1 MQRRTACLAPF
12 AALAT
17 ATVPGPARALM
28 AGTTPDSPRTRLDP
42 LRPDSPH
49 ACVAGITGR
58 GGIYSGVCITRRHVL
73 TAGHVGAQAGELLVY
88 LNVDRDLSHRLAVR
102 QMWRHPALDQGFD
115 AQRPVGDLAVLELAG
130 EIPPG
135 IALPPL
141 ATTPVHEGLQL
152 ELAGHGSSGHG
163 DGGPLVAAHPALR
176 RRGANVVEAVLRSTD
191 SARVPLIYLFRFDAP
206 GSRGSLG
213 NAVETGL
220 ASGDSGGPAF
230 VIEGGRPALA
240 GINTF
245 VRTTSPKTR
254 PDYRF
259 GTLGGGQ
266 ALAGH
271 AGWLLSVLGRGTWPG
286 LEG

>member
-1 MQRRTACLAPF
+1 MQRRTAVLAPVALL
-12 AALAT
+12 AAS
-17 ATVPGPARALM
+17 TVAGPARALM
-28 AGTTPDSPRTRLDP
+28 SGTAPDSPRARLDP
-42 LRPDSPH
+42 VRPDSPF
-49 ACVAGITGR
+49 ACVAGITGG

-73 TAGHVGAQAGELLVY
+73 TAGHVGAQAGELMVY

-102 QMWRHPALDQGFD
+102 RMWRHPALEQGFD
-115 AQRPVGDLAVLELAG
+115 PQRPVGDLAVLELADDV
-130 EIPPG
+130 PG
-135 IALPPL
+135 VVALPPL
-141 ATTPVHEGLQL
+141 AATPVHEGMRL
-152 ELAGHGSSGHG
+152 ELVGHGSSGPG
-163 DGGPLVAAHPALR
+163 DGRQLVAAHPALR
-176 RRGANVVEAVLRSTD
+176 RRGANVVDAVLRSTD
-191 SARVPLIYLFRFDAP
+191 AARVPLIYLFRFDPP
-206 GSRGSLG
+206 GSPGSLG

-230 VIEGGRPALA
+230 VMARGRPALA

-271 AGWLLSVLGRGTWPG
+271 AGWLRSVLGRGTWPG